1 MTAPERTTARWQR
14 LGPAQIA
21 LLGSA
26 TAIGPLTIDLYL
38 PALPVMAEEFDATPA
53 ALQLT
58 LTATLIGTALGQLVI
73 GPLSDRYGRRGPVLV
88 GTIAYTL
95 ATVLCAVAT
104 TLPVLTGGRF
114 LQGFLGSA
122 AVVVAR
128 AVLRD
133 YVSGPALGKALAGL
147 FLVMGAGPIL
157 APALGSLLL
166 QVTGWR
172 GVFVALAV
180 YAALVT
186 AVLAVRLPESLP
198 PEARDPVRPRALAG
212 TYASL
217 LVDRSFVA
225 PALVSAFSFAALFAW
240 IAAGSFVLQG
250 AYGLSEVEY
259 GLLFGVTATA
269 VIGGSQIGSRL
280 IAPVGTLRL
289 LRLTPIA
296 GTVASAV
303 LLGLALAG
311 LAPLP
316 VLAGLVMVIFVAVG
330 IAFTVGAT
338 AALTGQPPHRAGLAS
353 GFVGVVQIVV
363 GGAAA
368 PIVGLLG
375 TGSAVGMAVLM
386 VVGFAAAAVA
396 GALSRVPSVPASRT
410 APPDATAPDTAVEQ
424 A

>member
-1 MTAPERTTARWQR
+1 MTAPERTAPRWQR

-26 TAIGPLTIDLYL
+26 TAIGPLTVDLYL

-58 LTATLIGTALGQLVI
+58 LTATLIGTALGQLLI
-73 GPLSDRYGRRGPVLV
+73 GPLSDRYGRRGPVLL
-88 GTIAYTL
+88 GTAAYTV

-104 TLPVLTGGRF
+104 TLPLLVGGRF

-180 YAALVT
+180 YAAAVT
-186 AVLAVRLPESLP
+186 VVLAIRLPESLP
-198 PEARDPVRPRALAG
+198 PHERDPVRPRALARA
-212 TYASL
+212 YASL
-217 LVDRSFVA
+217 LVDRSFTA
-225 PALVSAFSFAALFAW
+225 PTLVSAFSFAALFAW

-250 AYGLSEVEY
+250 AYGLSEVGY
-259 GLLFGVTATA
+259 GILFGVTATA
-269 VIGGSQIGSRL
+269 VIGGSQLGSRL
-280 IAPVGTLRL
+280 IAPAGTLRL
-289 LRLTPIA
+289 LRVTPIA
-296 GTVASAV
+296 GAAVSAV
-303 LLGLALAG
+303 LLGLSLAG
-311 LAPLP
+311 LAPL
-316 VLAGLVMVIFVAVG
+316 VAVVGLVMVIFVAVG
-330 IAFTVGAT
+330 VAFTVGAT

-368 PIVGLLG
+368 PVVGLLG

-386 VVGFAAAAVA
+386 VVGFVAAGVA
-396 GALSRVPSVPASRT
+396 GLLSRAVDPPAAPSAGQ
-410 APPDATAPDTAVEQ
+410 PPAPDNAVEQ